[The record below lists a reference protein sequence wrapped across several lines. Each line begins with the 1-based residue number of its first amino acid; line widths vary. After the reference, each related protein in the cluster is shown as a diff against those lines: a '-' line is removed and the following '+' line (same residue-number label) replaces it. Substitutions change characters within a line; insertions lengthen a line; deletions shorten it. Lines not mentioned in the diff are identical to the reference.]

1 MGENIKKN
9 NDNENQ
15 KYEDY
20 YKKVRKKI
28 NKWIKSGKLYKK
40 TGKWTDTF
48 AQYLLVLPDMIHL
61 NIKLLTDKEI
71 NMNIKSNILV
81 GMIYLI
87 SPIDI
92 VPDFIPVAGLVDDLL
107 VISVILHR
115 IINTADTILMEKI
128 KKYWAGEDDI
138 FVKVKEI
145 VALLNN
151 FASQIPKSLLKF
163 MKKGK

>member
-1 MGENIKKN
+1 MGTSI
-9 NDNENQ
+9 DNFEKTE

-20 YKKVRKKI
+20 YKKIRKKI
-28 NKWIKSGKLYKK
+28 NEWVSNGRLTQK
-40 TGKWTDTF
+40 TGKWTDKF
-48 AQYLLVLPDMIHL
+48 AQYLLVLPDLIHL

-115 IINTADTILMEKI
+115 IINAADPILMGKI
-128 KKYWAGEDDI
+128 KQYWAGEDDVFI
-138 FVKVKEI
+138 KIKEI
-145 VALLNN
+145 TALLNN

-163 MKKGK
+163 MKKNK